1 MVLSGTLREFI
12 LADVMQLL
20 TQQKVTGKL
29 SLNCGNAEGYII
41 FRDGDIVAAA
51 KEQESFAIKLF
62 SYLTVYQKQPKNKV
76 RELFTKYKD
85 NLAELT
91 RYLEAKNIF
100 THDELELY
108 AMNMAIDIA
117 CSLFLWTSGHYQ
129 FDSIKSVD
137 NLIPAGIDIPVE
149 NVVMEA
155 MRRIDEWHRMHEAIN
170 EETIF
175 IQNEVQAELPEYNS
189 PDDDPSIYL
198 YHRID
203 GTSSVKDFLTDSF
216 LTEYKIYETLYTL
229 VQSEAIRSL
238 SDTVTRSIKA
248 ALQKKEQEASVASAI
263 PPIFSFI
270 FSTGC
275 ILIIIL
281 LSWLFRGVFSSE
293 LNIKSSVARS
303 RLNFRIAEQHQNDAQ
318 IFFMTRS
325 LYPTSQNDE
334 LQDYSL
340 ITKKDAFYL
349 SLKREFAIDQ
359 H

>member
-29 SLNCGNAEGYII
+29 ALNSEQHEGYII
-41 FRDGDIVAAA
+41 FKNGDIVSAA
-51 KEQESFAIKLF
+51 KDQETFSNKLF
-62 SYLTVYQKQPKNKV
+62 SYLTSYQKQPKNKV
-76 RELFTKYKD
+76 RELFTKHKD
-85 NLAELT
+85 NIAELST
-91 RYLEAKNIF
+91 YLESKGIL
-100 THDELELY
+100 THDEIEMY
-108 AMNMAIDIA
+108 AMNVTIDIA
-117 CSLFLWTSGHYQ
+117 CSLFLWTTGHYQ
-129 FDSIKSVD
+129 FDSMKSVD
-137 NLIPAGIDIPVE
+137 SYIPAGVGIPVE

-175 IQNEVQAELPEYNS
+175 VPNDIKVELPEYNS

-198 YHRID
+198 YHQID
-203 GTSSVKDFLTDSF
+203 GTRSVHEFLADSF
-216 LTEYKIYETLYTL
+216 LTEYKIYETFYSL

-248 ALQKKEQEASVASAI
+248 ALQKKEHEANVASAM
-263 PPIFSFI
+263 PSMFSFI
-270 FSTGC
+270 FSMIS

-281 LSWLFRGVFSSE
+281 FSWLYRGAIRRD
-293 LNIKSSVARS
+293 LQIKSSIERTKAG
-303 RLNFRIAEQHQNDAQ
+303 LRIAEQHNNDAHLY
-318 IFFMTRS
+318 FLVHS

-340 ITKKDAFYL
+340 ITKKDIDFL
-349 SLKREFAIDQ
+349 SMKREIAIPKQ
-359 H
+359 